1 MKTLRNIWPFRRRF
15 PRTNLITYSS
25 LDLSLSKSSVRMP
38 EDPNSCNLVIALCRT
53 FSSSFEVGGSF
64 SIPKSKRMRYRDTF
78 NWETSEGP
86 KYNTCLAFSE
96 GELMICRNVLSIL
109 TFLSLCTD
117 LTPQPYLL
125 SLITASII
133 QVYKVQFIYL
143 VRSKIS
149 TILWLVNMIKEIVR
163 INTRDYMVISNIIF
177 IIIVFI
183 VAYCRIISLSG
194 REGLWFSSSISISQY
209 HVPVSLI

>member
-1 MKTLRNIWPFRRRF
+1 MIWQT
-15 PRTNLITYSS
+15 TNLATYSS
-25 LDLSLSKSSVRMP
+25 LDLSLSRSSVRML
-38 EDPNSCNLVIALCRT
+38 EDPNSCNLVRALCRT

-125 SLITASII
+125 SPITASII
-133 QVYKVQFIYL
+133 QVYKVQFRYL

-149 TILWLVNMIKEIVR
+149 TILWWIYM

-209 HVPVSLI
+209 HVPVSVI